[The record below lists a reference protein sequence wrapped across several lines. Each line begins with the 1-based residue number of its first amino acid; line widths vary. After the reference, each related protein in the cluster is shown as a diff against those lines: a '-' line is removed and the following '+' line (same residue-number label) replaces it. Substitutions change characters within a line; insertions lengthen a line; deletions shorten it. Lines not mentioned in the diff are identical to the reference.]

1 MDFGRGNIVTTTR
14 LSIIHPPTEQQTNGC
29 VSKAEML
36 LKQIKQISIN
46 KEMIE
51 TAVKLP
57 NSGALE
63 D

>member
-1 MDFGRGNIVTTTR
+1 MDFCRGNIVTTTR
-14 LSIIHPPTEQQTNGC
+14 LSITHPLTEQQTNDC
-29 VSKAEML
+29 VGKAEML
-36 LKQIKQISIN
+36 LKQIKRISID